1 LLKIERYAVAA
12 VVHMPALYE
21 KYKGLLAEEWRKEVQ
36 RETFG
41 RISLS
46 QGVGFRA
53 STYGKGPKAW
63 NPDEPKRK
71 SGGRRNCRS
80 FYTNVGRGEIGLS
93 NDDLVEQQRDAR
105 LDEFLWE

>member
-1 LLKIERYAVAA
+1 MLKIERYAVAA

-71 SGGRRNCRS
+71 SGGRRNYRS
-80 FYTNVGRGEIGLS
+80 SYANVGRGEIGLS